1 MALEFLAFFAIF
13 STGVFSLLSF
23 LFSVFLNFLCFFF
36 FGKSKYGMHILA
48 GKHEKFIFDVSFSF
62 SLHGNLALFGFVV
75 SAGLIQFMSSFRNS
89 VCL

>member
-1 MALEFLAFFAIF
+1 
-13 STGVFSLLSF
+13 
-23 LFSVFLNFLCFFF
+23 
-36 FGKSKYGMHILA
+36 MHILA